1 MVDTKDNSNE
11 EPKATFTYKDED
23 GVDKTVDA
31 SEFSQE
37 GFNVFLD
44 LLDDQEDIKRVQTA
58 IRRNVKTLND
68 LNNGNAKRKQWLVDN
83 EINKKEDNADV
94 EEAVEV
100 VEQPTGKTTK
110 Q

>member
-37 GFNVFLD
+37 GFNIFLD
-44 LLDDQEDIKRVQTA
+44 LIDDQEDIKRVQTA

-68 LNNGNAKRKQWLVDN
+68 LNNGNAKRKQWIVDN
-83 EINKKEDNADV
+83 EINKTEEETEV
-94 EEAVEV
+94 EEAEV
-100 VEQPTGKTTK
+100 VDESGEKTK

>member
-68 LNNGNAKRKQWLVDN
+68 LNNGHAKRKQWIVDN
-83 EINKKEDNADV
+83 EIKKEDNADV

-100 VEQPTGKTTK
+100 VEQPTEKATK

>member
-37 GFNVFLD
+37 GFNVFLA

-68 LNNGNAKRKQWLVDN
+68 LNNGHAKRKQWIVDN
-83 EINKKEDNADV
+83 EIKKEDNADV

-100 VEQPTGKTTK
+100 VEQPTEKATK

>member
-11 EPKATFTYKDED
+11 EPKATFTYKGED

-37 GFNVFLD
+37 GFNMFLD
-44 LLDDQEDIKRVQTA
+44 LIDDQEDIKRVQTA

-68 LNNGNAKRKQWLVDN
+68 LNNGNAKRKQWIVDN
-83 EINKKEDNADV
+83 EINKEDNADV

-100 VEQPTGKTTK
+100 VEQPTEKATK

>member
-37 GFNVFLD
+37 GFNMFLD
-44 LLDDQEDIKRVQTA
+44 LIDDQEDIKRVQTA

-68 LNNGNAKRKQWLVDN
+68 LNNGHAKRKQWIVDN

-100 VEQPTGKTTK
+100 VEQPTEKATK

>member
-1 MVDTKDNSNE
+1 MVDTKENSNE

-68 LNNGNAKRKQWLVDN
+68 LNNGHAKRKQWIVDN
-83 EINKKEDNADV
+83 EIKKEDNADV

-100 VEQPTGKTTK
+100 VEQPTEKATK

>member
-37 GFNVFLD
+37 GFNMFLD
-44 LLDDQEDIKRVQTA
+44 LIDDQEDIKRVQTA

-68 LNNGNAKRKQWLVDN
+68 LNNGNAKRKQRIVDN

-100 VEQPTGKTTK
+100 VEQPTEKATK